1 MFEHAIDCGWM
12 QPPNPALGSKGAKS
26 SHVAKHNPT
35 LEWHEVPK
43 LLEDLESK
51 SKLGSF
57 VVQSAVKMTLLTFL
71 RVGSLAP
78 TKWDEF
84 DFKKGVWTIPGSRM
98 KGKQDHHIPITN
110 QINDLLESLRRV
122 NGDQDYVFYSPR
134 GRTKSHINP
143 AVINTYLIR
152 IGYKGLLTAHGI
164 RAIPLTMGQ
173 EVLGFDSDI
182 IQRQLAHAIGHKV
195 RQAYDRSQFWEERKK
210 FMIAWCDVLTA
221 EGLIT

>member
-1 MFEHAIDCGWM
+1 MFGYAIDMGWM
-12 QPPNPALGSKGAKS
+12 AEPNPAIGSKYAKS
-26 SHVAKHNPT
+26 GHVAQHNPT
-35 LEWHEVPK
+35 LPWSQVPQ

-57 VVQSAVKMTLLTFL
+57 IVQSAVKMTLLTFL

-78 TKWDEF
+78 TKWDEL
-84 DFKKGVWTIPGSRM
+84 DYKKGIWTIPGSRM
-98 KGKQDHHIPITN
+98 KGKKDHLVPITN
-110 QINDLLESLRRV
+110 QIKDLFEDLRRV
-122 NGDQDYVFYSPR
+122 NGEQEYVFYSPR
-134 GRTKSHINP
+134 GKTKSHIHP

-182 IQRQLAHAIGHKV
+182 IQRQLAHAIGDKI

-210 FMIAWCDVLTA
+210 FMIAWCDALTA

>member
-1 MFEHAIDCGWM
+1 
-12 QPPNPALGSKGAKS
+12 
-26 SHVAKHNPT
+26 
-35 LEWHEVPK
+35 
-43 LLEDLESK
+43 
-51 SKLGSF
+51 
-57 VVQSAVKMTLLTFL
+57 MTLLTFL

-143 AVINTYLIR
+143 AVINTFLIR

-182 IQRQLAHAIGHKV
+182 TERQLVHAIGDKV
-195 RQAYDRSQFWEERKK
+195 RQAYGHSQFWEEQKK
-210 FMIAWCDVLTA
+210 FMIAWCDALTA
-221 EGLIT
+221 QDLIT

>member
-1 MFEHAIDCGWM
+1 M
-12 QPPNPALGSKGAKS
+12 
-26 SHVAKHNPT
+26 
-35 LEWHEVPK
+35 
-43 LLEDLESK
+43 LEDLESK

-57 VVQSAVKMTLLTFL
+57 VGQSAVKMTLLTFL

-173 EVLGFDSDI
+173 EVLGFDSEI
-182 IQRQLAHAIGHKV
+182 IQRQLAHAIGDKI

-210 FMIAWCDVLTA
+210 FMIAWCDALTA